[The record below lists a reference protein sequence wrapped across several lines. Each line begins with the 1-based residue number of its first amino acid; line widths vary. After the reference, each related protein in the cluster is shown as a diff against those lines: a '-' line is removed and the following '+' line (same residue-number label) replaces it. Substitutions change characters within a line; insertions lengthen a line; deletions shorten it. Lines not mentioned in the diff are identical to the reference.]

1 MSLDSKGQRAR
12 MLRLLA
18 VVEHYERNSAV
29 GAQLMRGT
37 RYELAV
43 QATDVNGDR
52 CLFPA
57 CGCAGA
63 DCARRPPPGPQI
75 TWGGPRA
82 GWRVRY

>member
-1 MSLDSKGQRAR
+1 MSLDTKGQRAR

-18 VVEHYERNSAV
+18 VVEHNERNSAA

-57 CGCAGA
+57 CGCAQA
-63 DCARRPPPGPQI
+63 DCSRQPPTGPQLS
-75 TWGGPRA
+75 WCGPRG
-82 GWRVRY
+82 GWKMR